1 MSNSTSKKS
10 KLTAGWIIV
19 IACMLIQAIPAGVIA
34 NTQALFIHP
43 VITERGFSLAAFS
56 LMFGIG
62 TIVSAVA
69 GPFIGKLYSKINIK
83 LLYIVGAVI
92 AGGGFLSFSLASELW
107 HFYVLSG
114 VVQIGS
120 AIISGIGTPLL
131 ISAWFDEATKG
142 KALGLAFAGGSIGN
156 FFLQPFASKII
167 ASQGYASAYLTLGL
181 LSLAIGLPIALFLI
195 RMPKNSNEIVK
206 SKNTNTNSTSNEEV
220 SLKGY
225 TLKEA
230 AKTKYFWMLCFGFT
244 FVGLYVSAYSVQYAA
259 YFQGELKLDA
269 TTVGITG
276 SIFAI
281 CSLLGNVLG
290 GSLFDKLGALKC
302 LIASSIL
309 VLISGVFLLLSK
321 NNVLFAHAFSA
332 TKGLAVYA
340 YMIGP
345 AYLTGSFFG
354 NKEYGSIL
362 GIVQLLFA
370 VGISS
375 GSALFGVLVGK
386 FGYDISWALMLVAVA
401 IAYILLIG
409 ATIGITK
416 LNKKKVKNT
425 STSVA

>member
-1 MSNSTSKKS
+1 MSNLNSKKN
-10 KLTAGWIIV
+10 KLAAGWIIV
-19 IACMLIQAIPAGVIA
+19 IACMFIQAVPAGVIT

-43 VITERGFSLAAFS
+43 VITARGFSLASFS

-69 GPFIGKLYSKINIK
+69 GPFIGKLYSKINVK
-83 LLYIVGAVI
+83 TLYIVGAIV
-92 AGGGFLSFSLASELW
+92 AGGGFLSFSLATQLW
-107 HFYVLSG
+107 QFYLLAG

-120 AIISGIGTPLL
+120 AIISGIGIPLL

-142 KALGLAFAGGSIGN
+142 KALGIAFAGGSIGN
-156 FFLQPFASKII
+156 FFLQPLATQII
-167 ASQGYASAYLTLGL
+167 ANQGYAKAYLVLGI
-181 LSLAIGLPIALFLI
+181 LSLAVGLPIALFLV
-195 RMPKNSNEIVK
+195 RMPKNPNEIVK
-206 SKNTNTNSTSNEEV
+206 SKNDNSTDNKEV
-220 SLKGY
+220 ELKGY

-230 AKTKYFWMLCFGFT
+230 AKTKYFWMLCFGYT

-259 YFQGELKLDA
+259 YFQGELQFNA
-269 TTVGITG
+269 TTIGITG

-281 CSLLGNVLG
+281 CSLVGNVLG
-290 GSLFDKLGALKC
+290 GTLFDKLGALKC

-321 NNVLFAHAFSA
+321 NSPMFAHAFSA

-340 YMIGP
+340 YIIGP

-375 GSALFGVLVGK
+375 GSALFGVLAGNL
-386 FGYDISWALMLVAVA
+386 GYDMAWTLVLGAVA
-401 IAYILLIG
+401 LAYILLIG
-409 ATIGITK
+409 ATIGMNK
-416 LNKKKVKNT
+416 LNKKNKIII
-425 STSVA
+425 AA

>member
-1 MSNSTSKKS
+1 MSNLSSKKN
-10 KLTAGWIIV
+10 KLTAGWLIV
-19 IACMLIQAIPAGVIA
+19 IACMFIQAIPAGVIA

-83 LLYIVGAVI
+83 LLYIVGAII
-92 AGGGFLSFSLASELW
+92 AGGGFLSFSLATELW
-107 HFYVLSG
+107 HFYVLAG

-120 AIISGIGTPLL
+120 AVISGIGTPLL

-142 KALGLAFAGGSIGN
+142 KALGIAFAGGSIGN
-156 FFLQPFASKII
+156 FFLQPLASKII
-167 ASQGYASAYLTLGL
+167 ASQGYASAYLILGI
-181 LSLAIGLPIALFLI
+181 LSLAVGLPIALFLV
-195 RMPKNSNEIVK
+195 RMPKNSSEIVK
-206 SKNTNTNSTSNEEV
+206 AKNDKTETNTKETS
-220 SLKGY
+220 LTGY

-230 AKTKYFWMLCFGFT
+230 AKTKYFWMMCFGFT

-259 YFQGELKLDA
+259 YFQGELKFDA
-269 TTVGITG
+269 ATVGITG

-309 VLISGVFLLLSK
+309 VLTSGVFLLLSK
-321 NNVLFAHAFSA
+321 NNVMFAHAFSA
-332 TKGLAVYA
+332 IKGLAVYA

-386 FGYDISWALMLVAVA
+386 LGYDMSWTLMLGAVA
-401 IAYILLIG
+401 IAYVLLIG
-409 ATIGITK
+409 ATIGMTK
-416 LNKKKVKNT
+416 LNKQKNENISVK
-425 STSVA
+425 AA

>member
-1 MSNSTSKKS
+1 MSNLSSKKN
-10 KLTAGWIIV
+10 KLTAGWLIV
-19 IACMLIQAIPAGVIA
+19 IACMFIQAIPAGVIA

-62 TIVSAVA
+62 TIVSAIA

-83 LLYIVGAVI
+83 LLYIVGAII
-92 AGGGFLSFSLASELW
+92 AGGGFLSFSLATELW
-107 HFYVLSG
+107 HFYVLAG

-120 AIISGIGTPLL
+120 AVISGIGTPLL

-142 KALGLAFAGGSIGN
+142 KALGIAFAGGSIGN
-156 FFLQPFASKII
+156 FFLQPLVSKII
-167 ASQGYASAYLTLGL
+167 ASQGYASAYLILGI
-181 LSLAIGLPIALFLI
+181 LSLAVGLPIALFLV
-195 RMPKNSNEIVK
+195 RMPKNSSEIVK
-206 SKNTNTNSTSNEEV
+206 AKNDKTETNTKETS
-220 SLKGY
+220 LTGY

-230 AKTKYFWMLCFGFT
+230 AKYFWMMCFGFT

-259 YFQGELKLDA
+259 YFQGELKFDA
-269 TTVGITG
+269 ATVGITG

-309 VLISGVFLLLSK
+309 VLTSGVFLLLSK
-321 NNVLFAHAFSA
+321 NNVMFAHAFSA
-332 TKGLAVYA
+332 IKGLAVYA

-386 FGYDISWALMLVAVA
+386 LGYDMSWTLMLGSVA
-401 IAYILLIG
+401 IAYVLLIG
-409 ATIGITK
+409 ATIGMTR
-416 LNKKKVKNT
+416 LNKQKNENACVK
-425 STSVA
+425 AA